1 VERREPT
8 MSQEESF
15 EISVLEGNRWVAH
28 STHQHRNDAL
38 NAAKRLQRSKPK
50 VRVTHERLEPATG
63 RFRSQLIYD
72 STRPE
77 KPTPE
82 RPPPP
87 VTVLPKAA
95 PPPKPR
101 PGFLQRVVTVIAGK

>member
-1 VERREPT
+1 

-15 EISVLEGNRWVAH
+15 EISVLDGNRWVAH

-38 NAAKRLQRSKPK
+38 NAAKRLQRTKPK
-50 VRVTHERLEPATG
+50 VRVTHERLEAETG

-77 KPTPE
+77 KPEPE
-82 RPPPP
+82 RRPPMPRA
-87 VTVLPKAA
+87 LPKAA

-101 PGFLQRVVTVIAGK
+101 QGFLQRVVTAIGGK